1 MLLVNAVA
9 EIVHSQVDKYGGS
22 VNKNI
27 GEAFLLVWKFRD
39 PQDFLDNKPVS
50 DENRIISDMA
60 LFGFLKI
67 IAKINKFQHIMAYRK
82 EERLLERM
90 PNFTIN
96 MGFGLHQGWAIE
108 GAIGSL
114 FKIDAS
120 YLSPNVNMTARLE
133 AATRQFGVPIL
144 ISGKMYETFSDDIK
158 AICRE
163 IDKVTVKGSVF
174 PERLFTV

>member
-1 MLLVNAVA
+1 MGGQKTYAIFGFCDIRSFADCTECLQTDIMLLVNSVA
-9 EIVHSQVDKYGGS
+9 EIVHSQVDKYGGA

-27 GEAFLLVWKFRD
+27 GDAFLLVWKFKD

-82 EERLLERM
+82 DARLLERI

-96 MGFGLHQGWAIE
+96 MGFGLH
-108 GAIGSL
+108 
-114 FKIDAS
+114 
-120 YLSPNVNMTARLE
+120 
-133 AATRQFGVPIL
+133 
-144 ISGKMYETFSDDIK
+144 
-158 AICRE
+158 
-163 IDKVTVKGSVF
+163 
-174 PERLFTV
+174 